1 MLEAVYAGDYY
12 ESRGMGEAAAA
23 ETRERARRLLE
34 FGRVQARRVLDF
46 GAGQGHLV
54 HAFRALG
61 LEADGLETSPRGR
74 DDARTQHGLHL
85 FAAPPDDGRL
95 YDLVTLV
102 HSLEHVPQPVASLE
116 GLRPLLAA
124 GGRVVVEVPHAR
136 SVERLRPPKRHEIL
150 DLPVHLHH
158 FVPETL
164 RAVAARAGFAVE
176 EVALTNPDALEW
188 ALALRAR
195 WKSRGAPHAAAPAI
209 ALTEAAPAAP
219 SAPSGRWAGRA
230 LPWIRAHFP
239 GWKFQARL
247 RPLS

>member
-12 ESRGMGEAAAA
+12 ESRGMGGAAAA
-23 ETRERARRLLE
+23 ATRERARRLLE
-34 FGRVQARRVLDF
+34 FGQVQSRRVLDF

-61 LEADGLETSPRGR
+61 LEADGLETSSRGR
-74 DDARTQHGLHL
+74 DDARAQHGIDL
-85 FAAPPDDGRL
+85 FAAPPDGGRP

-102 HSLEHVPQPVASLE
+102 HSLEHVPQPVASLG
-116 GLRPLLAA
+116 GLRPLLAD

-136 SVERLRPPKRHEIL
+136 SVERLRPHKRHEIL
-150 DLPVHLHH
+150 DLPAHLYH

-164 RAVAARAGFAVE
+164 AAVAARAGFAVE
-176 EVALTNPDALEW
+176 EIALTNPDALEW

-195 WKSRGAPHAAAPAI
+195 WKSRGIPGAAAPA
-209 ALTEAAPAAP
+209 LPHTEAPAPP
-219 SAPSGRWAGRA
+219 APSGRWAA
-230 LPWIRAHFP
+230 QVLPWIRARFP